1 MKLLPALLLQDQ
13 PSGTALALMG
23 TTMTLVMLVLA
34 VVVIA
39 GVWKVFTKAG
49 HPGWAAVIPIYNL
62 YILLQIAGRPAW
74 WILLMLIPFVN
85 IVAAAIL
92 AMDVAKAFGQSAA
105 WGIVMLFLL
114 SAIGYLVLGFGNYRY
129 QGPAGGSLRASAAVA
144 GR

>member
-1 MKLLPALLLQDQ
+1 
-13 PSGTALALMG
+13 
-23 TTMTLVMLVLA
+23 
-34 VVVIA
+34 
-39 GVWKVFTKAG
+39 
-49 HPGWAAVIPIYNL
+49 
-62 YILLQIAGRPAW
+62 
-74 WILLMLIPFVN
+74 MLIPFVN

>member
-1 MKLLPALLLQDQ
+1 MTLIPALLLLQDN
-13 PSGTALALMG
+13 PGAGAALAVGG
-23 TTMTLVMLVLA
+23 TMMLFFLAIA
-34 VVVIA
+34 VVAII

-49 HPGWAAVIPIYNL
+49 QPGWAAIIPIYNL

-85 IVAAAIL
+85 LVISIMI

-114 SAIGYLVLGFGNYRY
+114 SVIGYLVLGFGNYRY
-129 QGPAGGSLRASAAVA
+129 VGPQGVMRASA
-144 GR
+144 G